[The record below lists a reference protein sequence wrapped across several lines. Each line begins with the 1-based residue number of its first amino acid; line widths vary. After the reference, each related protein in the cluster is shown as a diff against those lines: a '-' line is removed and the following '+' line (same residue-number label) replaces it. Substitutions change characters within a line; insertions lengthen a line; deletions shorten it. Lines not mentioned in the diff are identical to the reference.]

1 MIIPISI
8 FRRKVPRIY
17 HNGEVNVKD
26 LGYIVSLI
34 TVFIGGIH
42 SGNNTIKP
50 DLGSQHTA
58 GCGN

>member
-8 FRRKVPRIY
+8 FRRQVPRNC
-17 HNGEVNVKD
+17 HNGEINVKD
-26 LGYIVSLI
+26 SGYIVSLI
-34 TVFIGGIH
+34 TVFIGVIQ